1 MTTLQILSGIA
12 CTVAIALTFYA
23 GYRAG
28 LNDGQVSGRI
38 EAHEE
43 LVPMH
48 QAEVE
53 RLQRANTAQHL
64 VSETDRDAIVAAV
77 NMMRLS
83 VDTFAGLRANDKA
96 NGARWIA
103 GQLEKIATRTLG
115 HHPDTDRVDYL
126 ERMHTGNDYEDVAVY
141 IPVGPDYDGANSLRD
156 IIDHSRSL
164 QQAEE
169 VRDAA

>member
-1 MTTLQILSGIA
+1 MTTLEILAGIA
-12 CTVAIALTFYA
+12 CIVAIALVFYA

-28 LNDGQVSGRI
+28 LNDGQVSGRT
-38 EAHEE
+38 EATEE
-43 LVPMH
+43 LVPTH

-115 HHPDTDRVDYL
+115 RHPDTDRVDYL

-141 IPVGPDYDGANSLRD
+141 IPVGEDYTGAKTLREV
-156 IIDHSRSL
+156 IDHSRNL
-164 QQAEE
+164 EQGLE

>member
-1 MTTLQILSGIA
+1 MTTLQILAGI
-12 CTVAIALTFYA
+12 VIAIAVALNYFA

-28 LNDGQVSGRI
+28 LNDGKAAGRT
-38 EAHEE
+38 EATEE
-43 LVPMH
+43 LVPTH

-53 RLQRANTAQHL
+53 RLQRANIAQQA
-64 VSETDRDAIVAAV
+64 VSETDRDTISGAV
-77 NMMRLS
+77 KVLRLA

-96 NGARWIA
+96 QGARWMA
-103 GQLEKIATRTLG
+103 AQLEEIARRPLG
-115 HHPDTDRVDYL
+115 RHPDTERVDYL
-126 ERMHTGNDYEDVAVY
+126 ERLHTGNDYEDVAVY
-141 IPVGPDYDGANSLRD
+141 IPVGPDYDGAASLRD

>member
-1 MTTLQILSGIA
+1 MTTLQILAGIVCA
-12 CTVAIALTFYA
+12 IAIALNYFA

-28 LNDGQVSGRI
+28 LNDGKATGRT
-38 EAHEE
+38 EATAE

-53 RLQRANTAQHL
+53 RLQRANIAQQA
-64 VSETDRDAIVAAV
+64 VSDTDRDTITAAARSL
-77 NMMRLS
+77 RLAGK
-83 VDTFAGLRANDKA
+83 TFDCLQAHEEA

-103 GQLEKIATRTLG
+103 RQLDEITHRPLG
-115 HHPDTDRVDYL
+115 RHPDTERVDYL

-141 IPVGPDYDGANSLRD
+141 IPVGEDYPGAKTLRD
-156 IIDHSRSL
+156 VIDHSRAL
-164 QQAEE
+164 EQELE

>member
-1 MTTLQILSGIA
+1 MTTLQILAGVISTI
-12 CTVAIALTFYA
+12 AIALNYFA

-28 LNDGQVSGRI
+28 LNDGKAAGRT
-38 EAHEE
+38 EATDE
-43 LVPMH
+43 LASTH

-53 RLQRANTAQHL
+53 RLQRANIAQHL
-64 VSETDRDAIVAAV
+64 VSETDRDTINACART
-77 NMMRLS
+77 MRLAAATYS
-83 VDTFAGLRANDKA
+83 ALGATQQAG
-96 NGARWIA
+96 GARWNA
-103 GQLEKIATRTLG
+103 CQLEAMAARTLG
-115 HHPDTDRVDYL
+115 RHPDTERMDYL

-141 IPVGPDYDGANSLRD
+141 IPVGPDYDGAASLRD